1 MNKFFVSL
9 LCVVFAGTPVVRSA
23 DFNGTMQWS
32 ARIEFVNP
40 QMDMVQSAM
49 KNPEMLSMLL
59 QNSQLREMIE
69 SKLGPLNPSGGAT
82 SLLPT
87 GLTLAVKGPCA
98 LVKIEGGL
106 VFREVLSLADQRVAY
121 SINRPARTF
130 QKLPDLTVSKT
141 ASRPKIKVT
150 RTEDTSTL
158 LGYPCNRFLVEADDA
173 GAKSHFSVWT
183 TNAIKGLDAAA
194 VKRLSW
200 GQAGTPDFMGQLEGV
215 PLKIDAVTPDVK
227 VGLLAT
233 RLTIGPV
240 DSALFVL
247 PAGFKEVAGSAN

>member
-1 MNKFFVSL
+1 
-9 LCVVFAGTPVVRSA
+9 
-23 DFNGTMQWS
+23 
-32 ARIEFVNP
+32 
-40 QMDMVQSAM
+40 MVQSAM
-49 KNPEMLSMLL
+49 KNPEMISVLL

-87 GLTLAVKGPCA
+87 GLTLAVKGTRA
-98 LVKIEGGL
+98 LVKTEGGL
-106 VFREVLSLADQRVAY
+106 VFREVLSLADQHVAY
-121 SINRPARTF
+121 LINRPARTF
-130 QKLPDLTVSKT
+130 QKLPDLTASKT
-141 ASRPKIKVT
+141 ASKPSIKVT
-150 RTEDTSTL
+150 RTEEKSTI
-158 LGYPCNRFLVEADDA
+158 LGYPCNRFLIEADDA

-194 VKRLSW
+194 VKCLSW

-233 RLTIGPV
+233 RLTLGPV
-240 DSALFVL
+240 DGALFVL
-247 PAGFKEVAGSAN
+247 PAGFKQVTGSAN

>member
-1 MNKFFVSL
+1 
-9 LCVVFAGTPVVRSA
+9 
-23 DFNGTMQWS
+23 
-32 ARIEFVNP
+32 
-40 QMDMVQSAM
+40 MDMVQSAM
-49 KNPEMLSMLL
+49 KNPEMIAVLL
-59 QNSQLREMIE
+59 QNSHLREMIE

-87 GLTLAVKGPCA
+87 GFTLAVKGPRA
-98 LVKIEGGL
+98 LVKTEGGL
-106 VFREVLSLADQRVAY
+106 VFREVLSLADQQVAY
-121 SINRPARTF
+121 SINRRARSF
-130 QKLPDLTVSKT
+130 QKLPDLTASKT
-141 ASRPKIKVT
+141 ASMPKIKVT
-150 RTEDTSTL
+150 RTADTSTI

-173 GAKSHFSVWT
+173 GVTSHFSVWT

-227 VGLLAT
+227 VAILAT
-233 RLTIGPV
+233 SLIMGPV

-247 PAGFKEVAGSAN
+247 PAGFKEVTGSAN